1 MVSMAVKKAE
11 ELHCRH
17 PGITFPLDMES
28 VATTEGCELVTW
40 PFLRPVKEV
49 KRGRWIGLAEG
60 LDDRERRYLI
70 AHALA
75 HHLLHRGN
83 QLAFHELQRI
93 NLYKQERE
101 AEECAA
107 HILMPESELA
117 RLGCITTWEMSDYF
131 GIPEELARKR
141 VSDFATDEERVRWE
155 KLGLWED

>member
-11 ELHCRH
+11 ELHRRH

-117 RLGCITTWEMSDYF
+117 KLGCITTWEMSDYF
-131 GIPEELARKR
+131 GIPEELAGKR
-141 VSDFATDEERVRWE
+141 VSDFATGEERVRWE
-155 KLGLWED
+155 KLSLWED

>member
-17 PGITFPLDMES
+17 PGITFPLDMEL

-117 RLGCITTWEMSDYF
+117 KLGRMTTWEMSDYF
-131 GIPEELARKR
+131 GIPDELARKR

-155 KLGLWED
+155 KLSLWED